1 MTAIKNTQNKISK
14 RLVTFL
20 LVLVVLVSCKEDKKE
35 NNESTKTNETIEPR
49 KIEDIMVF
57 ENLLMEENIEHADYN
72 NIKFD
77 TQGAIFSKS
86 KVSPTYIRIPNFE
99 LDLKKGRRPVIC

>member
-57 ENLLMEENIEHADYN
+57 ENLLMEENIEHAS
-72 NIKFD
+72 I
-77 TQGAIFSKS
+77 IL
-86 KVSPTYIRIPNFE
+86 E
-99 LDLKKGRRPVIC
+99 

>member
-49 KIEDIMVF
+49 KIEDIIVF
-57 ENLLMEENIEHADYN
+57 ENLLMEENI
-72 NIKFD
+72 
-77 TQGAIFSKS
+77 
-86 KVSPTYIRIPNFE
+86 
-99 LDLKKGRRPVIC
+99 